1 MGFNIFGY
9 ADDHQVMKQFKPRN
23 QIETLLSDMKDCF
36 KAIKRWVRTYFLSL
50 NDSKTQIIIF
60 GSSSVLR
67 EICIQGVYIGSDT
80 TIRFVSTVKNLGIH
94 MDANLTMGDHIVE
107 LKKKCFLTL
116 RNLTKIRY
124 LLTTAQLK
132 TIVNSLVDYCNGMFF
147 GISQQLMHQLQ
158 LIQNAC
164 AKAITGKYK
173 YDHVDDEL
181 EKLHWLNV
189 RKRVVFKICLLSYK
203 AQALNGIAPVYLQEM
218 FQYAHHGHTLKLIVP
233 PRSTKGFGDRSFSV
247 VGPRLFNTLPD
258 NVKQS
263 QSLESFKS
271 SLKTYLFTLADD
283 DVTNLFY

>member
-1 MGFNIFGY
+1 
-9 ADDHQVMKQFKPRN
+9 
-23 QIETLLSDMKDCF
+23 
-36 KAIKRWVRTYFLSL
+36 
-50 NDSKTQIIIF
+50 
-60 GSSSVLR
+60 
-67 EICIQGVYIGSDT
+67 
-80 TIRFVSTVKNLGIH
+80 
-94 MDANLTMGDHIVE
+94 
-107 LKKKCFLTL
+107 
-116 RNLTKIRY
+116 
-124 LLTTAQLK
+124 
-132 TIVNSLVDYCNGMFF
+132 
-147 GISQQLMHQLQ
+147 MHQLQ
-158 LIQNAC
+158 LIQNAR

-173 YDHVDDEL
+173 NDHVDDDL

-263 QSLESFKS
+263 QSLEYFKS